1 MHDDLEPKD
10 HAEAVALFR
19 AQVLGP
25 VLSADLGRRELAA
38 ALRKLSTR
46 RYMPPGSKVTRTYGV
61 STLQRWYYH
70 YRKGG
75 LDGLRPKTR
84 KTGYALSLDEKQR
97 DLIVEIRRA
106 HPSASVPLILETL
119 EAEGHIEAGSVEPSA
134 VRRLLSSHGL
144 DRRTLARLGKR
155 ERRRWQAG
163 RPGQL
168 WHADVCHGPSL
179 VVGKR
184 KVPLRIHALL
194 DDASRFVPVIA
205 ARTTEREVEM
215 LEVLVSALRE
225 HGKPEGLYLDNG
237 PTYVGEALQVACGRL
252 GIALCHARPYDAPA
266 RGKMERFWRTLR
278 EGCLDFLGVLSSVH
292 EVQLRLLAF
301 LDAHYHHAPHAGLLG
316 KSPAKVWALRTAA
329 PMGETELRD
338 ALTVRARRQVRGDGT
353 LSIGGLDW
361 EVEDGWLA
369 THTVVIARTLADVHA
384 PPWIEH
390 EDKRLSLRVVDPQA
404 NAQRRRRSHRPRRGV
419 DAVDFDPNRLR
430 VAKVLSRKAKG
441 GAR

>member
-25 VLSADLGRRELAA
+25 VLSADLGKRELAA

-61 STLQRWYYH
+61 STLQRWYYR
-70 YRKGG
+70 YKKGG

-119 EAEGHIEAGSVEPSA
+119 EAEGHIEAGSVQPSA

-184 KVPLRIHALL
+184 KVPLRLHALL

-266 RGKMERFWRTLR
+266 RGKMERFYVDLEIMRTSGSHTR
-278 EGCLDFLGVLSSVH
+278 EM
-292 EVQLRLLAF
+292 RLPERVPT
-301 LDAHYHHAPHAGLLG
+301 DRRERAPHNYSPSRNARSVSLG
-316 KSPAKVWALRTAA
+316 RYQVSWNGSSCRWPRALRF
-329 PMGETELRD
+329 M
-338 ALTVRARRQVRGDGT
+338 AR
-353 LSIGGLDW
+353 S
-361 EVEDGWLA
+361 A
-369 THTVVIARTLADVHA
+369 
-384 PPWIEH
+384 
-390 EDKRLSLRVVDPQA
+390 SM
-404 NAQRRRRSHRPRRGV
+404 
-419 DAVDFDPNRLR
+419 
-430 VAKVLSRKAKG
+430 
-441 GAR
+441 